1 MKKRIFALLLAVAMV
16 LSVCTSFAKK
26 SVFADVTEEDYGWAI
41 DAIEEMAEAKYILGY
56 AEDKTFR
63 PAADVSI
70 LHSMIFGARAAG
82 FVFDE
87 NKKVIEVANALY
99 EPILEDYDF
108 DYKSEASFL
117 LYKGVLQESDLD
129 YYFAEENLNKPMP
142 RYKIAELLTKVC
154 MPVELP
160 KVKLSYD
167 DVDEIPEG
175 YDVYVQYVTDR
186 GLMTGVGDNKFSPTT
201 TVTRAQMAVMLYRVI
216 NLLEMEVITGTIATL
231 IPDSSRIY
239 IQTEDG
245 TEKLVLTES
254 TVICA
259 NTEKAELSDL
269 YTGYMASVTFFGDN
283 IVRVDAVLP
292 YVQEIVEG
300 TVASVSTSGTGSV
313 KVITEKGTF
322 THSVKNDCAI
332 KLDGEAAT
340 LADISS
346 GDEVTLWIAEGG
358 LAIQMEAIARD
369 QVVAGNVSKI
379 AIEGDALLVSIKD
392 AEGNTSVYTVGNDS
406 EISVTRN
413 GKVAAIGDL
422 MVGDKVSAIV
432 RQDLLFSIDATSVVS
447 TVSGQIK
454 EIVMSDFPSITI
466 AIDKETME
474 TYPIYYTTEYTINGS
489 PAEIYDLRLG
499 TYVKLKLD
507 SQTVTKVEVTN
518 ANEGATS
525 TTSTL
530 TGIVSDVNTSYS
542 VIVLTVTDPTS
553 GITADQQI
561 FVKSATL
568 IDGSTGGSIKLS
580 KIEKGAAV
588 TAIGSVSSGIFIA
601 KTVMVVH

>member
-63 PAADVSI
+63 PAADVSV

-87 NKKVIEVANALY
+87 NKKIIELADALY

-117 LYKGVLQESDLD
+117 LYKGILQESDLE
-129 YYFAEENLNKPMP
+129 YYFSEENLNKPMP

-154 MPVELP
+154 MPAELP
-160 KVKLSYD
+160 KPKLSYAD
-167 DVDEIPEG
+167 ANEIPEG
-175 YDVYVQYVTDR
+175 YDVYVQYVTDC

-231 IPDSSRIY
+231 IPESSRIY

-245 TEKLVLTES
+245 TEKLVLPEDA
-254 TVICA
+254 VLYA
-259 NTEKAELSDL
+259 NTEKAELIDL
-269 YTGYMASVTFFGDN
+269 YTGYMASATFFGDKL
-283 IVRVDAVLP
+283 VRIDAVLP

-300 TVASVSTSGTGSV
+300 TVAAIATSGTRSV
-313 KVITEKGTF
+313 KVTTEKGTV

-332 KLDGEAAT
+332 QLDGETAK
-340 LADISS
+340 LEDISV
-346 GDEVTLWIAEGG
+346 GDEITLWIAEGG
-358 LAIQMEAIARD
+358 LVIQLKAIARD
-369 QVVAGNVSKI
+369 QVVTGAVSEI
-379 AIEGDALLVSIKD
+379 AIDGEALLISIKNND
-392 AEGNTSVYTVGNDS
+392 GQTETYTVNNES

-422 MVGDKVSAIV
+422 MVGDKVSAVV
-432 RQDLLFSIDATSVVS
+432 RQNLLFSIDATSVIS
-447 TVSGQIK
+447 TVTGQIK
-454 EIVMSDFPSITI
+454 EIVMSDSPSITI
-466 AIDKETME
+466 AIDQDTLE
-474 TYPIYYTTEYTINGS
+474 TYPIYYTTEYTIGNS

-507 SQTVTKVEVTN
+507 SQTVTKVEVVN

-525 TTSTL
+525 TASTL
-530 TGIVSDVNTSYS
+530 TGIVSDVNISYA
-542 VIVLTVTDPTS
+542 VIVLTVTDPVT
-553 GITADQQI
+553 GVTADQQI
-561 FVKSATL
+561 FVKNATL
-568 IDGSTGGSIKLS
+568 IDGATGGSTKLS